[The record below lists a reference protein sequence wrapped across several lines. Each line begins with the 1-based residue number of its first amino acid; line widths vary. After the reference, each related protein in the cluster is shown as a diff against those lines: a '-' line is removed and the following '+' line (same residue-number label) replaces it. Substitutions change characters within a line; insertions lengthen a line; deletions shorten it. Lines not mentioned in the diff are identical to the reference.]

1 MWHRRRQSKTRKSLR
16 SAGGPSQLQVC
27 VGVGHSC
34 LTTAGTTP
42 AHVGTAANALVLA
55 HQPLIALISVC
66 RSSPSGGTISAC
78 FKILDIL
85 ESQMT
90 RAQHSVASPRV
101 VCIEDFRPIA
111 RQRVPKS
118 VFDYLDGGAEGEVTL
133 RENCRV
139 FNDVTFRARHAVAV
153 PGCDLHTRVLG
164 FDLSLPFLLA
174 PVGYSRLMHPGGEVA
189 AARAAGKAGTGYILS
204 TISGH
209 KLEDVKAGSSGPV
222 FYQLYLMGGR
232 GAAEAV
238 IERARVAGFSA
249 LVVTIDTPV
258 SGIRERDYRNGMKEL
273 ISGGLLEKIPYIPQ
287 ILARPGWLLEYLLDG
302 GLPGLPNVVI
312 PGKGPMPLVDINA
325 ALAESTPTW
334 ADLRWIREIW
344 KGPIVI
350 KGVLTADDARRAVDE
365 GVAAISVSNHGG
377 RQLDG
382 LPASL
387 RALPEV
393 VNAVQ
398 GRIEVLMDGGIRRG
412 TDIAKALCMGARAVL
427 CGRAYAYGLAAAG
440 EAGVERAIQ
449 ILRADL
455 ERTLRLLG
463 CPSVTALDRSY
474 VNVPKSWEAS

>member
-1 MWHRRRQSKTRKSLR
+1 
-16 SAGGPSQLQVC
+16 
-27 VGVGHSC
+27 
-34 LTTAGTTP
+34 
-42 AHVGTAANALVLA
+42 
-55 HQPLIALISVC
+55 
-66 RSSPSGGTISAC
+66 
-78 FKILDIL
+78 
-85 ESQMT
+85 
-90 RAQHSVASPRV
+90 
-101 VCIEDFRPIA
+101 
-111 RQRVPKS
+111 
-118 VFDYLDGGAEGEVTL
+118 
-133 RENCRV
+133 
-139 FNDVTFRARHAVAV
+139 
-153 PGCDLHTRVLG
+153 
-164 FDLSLPFLLA
+164 
-174 PVGYSRLMHPGGEVA
+174 MHPGGEVA
-189 AARAAGKAGTGYILS
+189 AARAAGRAGTGYILS

-209 KLEDVKAGSSGPV
+209 KLEDVKAASAGPV

-238 IERARVAGFSA
+238 IERAHLAGFSA
-249 LVVTIDTPV
+249 LVVTIDTAV

-273 ISGGLLEKIPYIPQ
+273 ISGGPLEKIPYLPQ
-287 ILARPGWLLEYLLDG
+287 ILSRPGWLISYLLDG

-312 PGKGPMPLVDINA
+312 PGKGPMPLLDVNA

-350 KGVLTADDARRAVDE
+350 KGVLTADDARRAIDE

-393 VNAVQ
+393 VAAVQ

-412 TDIAKALCMGARAVL
+412 TDIAKAICMGARGVL

-440 EAGVERAIQ
+440 EAGVDRAIE

-463 CPSVTALDRSY
+463 CPSLSALDRSY
-474 VNVPKSWEAS
+474 VNVPKSWEAI

>member
-1 MWHRRRQSKTRKSLR
+1 MTR
-16 SAGGPSQLQVC
+16 SA
-27 VGVGHSC
+27 
-34 LTTAGTTP
+34 
-42 AHVGTAANALVLA
+42 
-55 HQPLIALISVC
+55 
-66 RSSPSGGTISAC
+66 
-78 FKILDIL
+78 
-85 ESQMT
+85 
-90 RAQHSVASPRV
+90 HSVASPRV

-111 RQRVPKS
+111 RQRLPRS

-139 FNDVTFRARHAVAV
+139 FNDVTFRPRHAVAV
-153 PGCDLHTRVLG
+153 ANCSLCTRVLG

-189 AARAAGKAGTGYILS
+189 AARAAGKAGTAYILS

-209 KLEDVKAGSSGPV
+209 KLEDVRAGSTGPV

-232 GAAEAV
+232 GAAEGA
-238 IERARVAGFSA
+238 IERARVAGFNA

-273 ISGGLLEKIPYIPQ
+273 ISGGPFDKIPYLPQ
-287 ILARPGWLLEYLLDG
+287 ILSRPGWLMSYLMDG
-302 GLPGLPNVVI
+302 GLPGLPNVII

-325 ALAESTPTW
+325 ALAESAVTW
-334 ADLRWIREIW
+334 ADLRWIKEAW
-344 KGPIVI
+344 KGPVVI
-350 KGVLTADDARRAVDE
+350 KGVLTADDAKRSMDE
-365 GVAAISVSNHGG
+365 GAAAISVSNHGG

-382 LPASL
+382 VPASF

-393 VNAVQ
+393 VEAVQ

-440 EAGVERAIQ
+440 EAGVDRAID
-449 ILRADL
+449 ILRVDL

-463 CPSVTALDRSY
+463 CSSVTELDRSY
-474 VNVPKSWEAS
+474 VNVPKNWETN